1 LHRMT
6 PKGEREQKEPRA
18 PLNTPVA
25 EGLTPNSGPL
35 VQSKAAEL
43 LSDPAA
49 PLVSVIIRSMGRREL
64 GEALD
69 SVAGQTYPAV
79 EVVVVNAKGPDHPPV
94 APTCG
99 SFPVRVVGT
108 GEPLARSRAANV
120 GLEEARGEFLILL
133 DDDDWFLPGHVPAL
147 AATLAAYSEAVAA
160 YAGARAVG
168 PDEAETWGLNRPFS
182 PALLRAGN
190 YIALHAAMF
199 RRHAIEGG
207 VSFDEDLDVYED
219 WDFFLQLAARGPFVH
234 VDQITACYRSGG
246 ASAVGLSGNEQGR
259 RAGRAR
265 VFDKWRRRWSGEEL
279 AELAEELNSRTLSL
293 EAFQGEFLTKLGE
306 AEREVAELQVR
317 LVQIDRSWTF
327 LLTGPL
333 RRFGSKV
340 KRATQRWLLPPR
352 FVPEAEVPRQAP
364 PVVLTQA
371 RKPLISVVMP
381 VYNACRSNPD
391 YLREALESVYAQ
403 TYRNLELILV
413 DDGSNDDTRKLCETF
428 IAERPAM
435 AIRYCWKENGGQS
448 SARNYGVAQS
458 RGEWIGFLDQDDR
471 WYADRLA
478 RVLPHLKDGV
488 DLVYTDADSI
498 GEDGRL
504 EFVGLHRKFHFGEP
518 HPKRRIEDVLFKDV
532 FVMPG
537 IMTLRRATFE
547 AVGRFD
553 ESLSGYEDD
562 DLFVRL
568 FQHASVVYLG
578 ESTLMWRFYSHN
590 YSNTL
595 RMVHSRIR
603 YWRKLMERFGRGGAE
618 RYVAVGISRRF
629 FREFLR
635 QASLQYHYGNPLYAD
650 NLATAGEI
658 VPYLPA
664 WERWLFV
671 HPRKAWCRIAASS
684 LVVGKG
690 LEVLWH
696 LAESQPR

>member
-1 LHRMT
+1 MT
-6 PKGEREQKEPRA
+6 PRGEREQKEQRA

-25 EGLTPNSGPL
+25 GGLTPNSGTV

-79 EVVVVNAKGPDHPPV
+79 EVVVVNAKGTDHPHVP
-94 APTCG
+94 PMCG
-99 SFPVRVVGT
+99 SFPVRVVGAGT
-108 GEPLARSRAANV
+108 LARSRAANV
-120 GLEEARGEFLILL
+120 GLGEARGDYLILL
-133 DDDDWFLPGHVPAL
+133 DDDDWFLPGHIPAL
-147 AATLAAYSEAVAA
+147 AATLAVHSEAVAA
-160 YAGARAVG
+160 YSGARAVG
-168 PDEAETWGLNRPFS
+168 PGGTETWGLNRPFS

-199 RRHAIEGG
+199 RRNALEGG
-207 VSFDEDLDVYED
+207 ARFDEDLDVYED
-219 WDFFLQLAARGPFVH
+219 WDFFLQLATRGPFVH
-234 VDQITACYRSGG
+234 VDQISACYRAGG
-246 ASAVGLSGNEQGR
+246 ASAVGLSGTDPGR

-265 VFDKWRRRWSGEEL
+265 VLDKWRQRWSGGEL
-279 AELAEELNSRTLSL
+279 AELADELNSRTLSL
-293 EAFQGEFLTKLGE
+293 EATQGEFLKKLSE

-333 RRFGSKV
+333 RHLGSKL
-340 KRATQRWLLPPR
+340 KGAAKRWLLPAR
-352 FVPEAEVPRQAP
+352 FMPEAEVPRRP
-364 PVVLTQA
+364 PPAVVT
-371 RKPLISVVMP
+371 RVENPLISVVMP
-381 VYNACRSNPD
+381 VYNACRSNPAF
-391 YLREALESVYAQ
+391 LREALESVYAQ

-413 DDGSNDDTRKLCETF
+413 DDGSTDDTRALCETF
-428 IAERPAM
+428 IARRPAM
-435 AIRYCWKENGGQS
+435 PIRYCWKENGGQS
-448 SARNYGVAQS
+448 SARNRGVDES

-471 WYADRLA
+471 WYPDRFA
-478 RVLPHLKDGV
+478 CVLPHLKDGV
-488 DLVYTDADSI
+488 DLIYTDADSL

-518 HPKRRIEDVLFKDV
+518 HPKRRVEDVLFKDV

-537 IMTLRRATFE
+537 IMTLRRTTFD
-547 AVGRFD
+547 AVGGFD

-568 FQHASVVYLG
+568 FQHASIAYLG
-578 ESTLMWRFYSHN
+578 ESTLMWRFYGHN

-595 RMVHSRIR
+595 RMVQSRIR
-603 YWRKLMERFGRGGAE
+603 YWRKLMERFGGGGAN
-618 RYVAVGISRRF
+618 RHMTVGIARRF

-635 QASLQYHYGNPLYAD
+635 QASLQYHDGNPLYAD
-650 NLATAGEI
+650 NLTTAGEI
-658 VPYLPA
+658 VPHLPV
-664 WERWLFV
+664 WERFV
-671 HPRKAWCRIAASS
+671 FGYPRKAWCRVAAKS

-696 LAESQPR
+696 LAESQRRVSP